1 MSCCPY
7 AACTYAAPLLVA
19 APTLVARIRAQS
31 PQKKAALL
39 TILPV
44 VLLGMWYA
52 LRPEECLKFAEGVG
66 RCKEAQYT
74 LSAGAFAYAYVVYQ
88 TATAPPA
95 VVDAEPR
102 KPPAACPFSGK
113 GGDAS
118 ACPAAGGKVV
128 G

>member
-44 VLLGMWYA
+44 VALGMWYA
-52 LRPEECLKFAEGVG
+52 LRPEEALKFAEGVG

-102 KPPAACPFSGK
+102 KPTACPFSGK

>member
-39 TILPV
+39 A
-44 VLLGMWYA
+44 VLSIIALVMWYA
-52 LRPEECLKFAEGVG
+52 LRPEEALKFAEGVG

-95 VVDAEPR
+95 AVDAEPR

-118 ACPAAGGKVV
+118 ACPASGGKVV

>member
-7 AACTYAAPLLVA
+7 AACTYAAPLIVA

-31 PQKKAALL
+31 PARKAALL
-39 TILPV
+39 AALPV
-44 VLLGMWYA
+44 VALVMWYA
-52 LRPEECLKFAEGVG
+52 LRPEEALKFAEGVG

-88 TATAPPA
+88 TATAAP
-95 VVDAEPR
+95 VDAEPR
-102 KPPAACPFSGK
+102 KAPPAACPFSGK

-118 ACPAAGGKVV
+118 ACPASGKVV

>member
-44 VLLGMWYA
+44 VLLGVWYA
-52 LRPEECLKFAEGVG
+52 LRPEEALKFAEGVG

-74 LSAGAFAYAYVVYQ
+74 LSAGAVAYAYVVYQ

-102 KPPAACPFSGK
+102 KPTACPFSGK

-118 ACPAAGGKVV
+118 ACPAAGKVV

>member
-7 AACTYAAPLLVA
+7 AACTYAAPLIVA
-19 APTLVARIRAQS
+19 APTLVARLRAQS
-31 PQKKAALL
+31 PARKAALL
-39 TILPV
+39 AALPIV
-44 VLLGMWYA
+44 GLALWYA
-52 LRPEECLKFAEGVG
+52 LRPEEALKFAEGVG

-88 TATAPPA
+88 TATAPPVA
-95 VVDAEPR
+95 VDAEPR

-118 ACPAAGGKVV
+118 ACPASGKVV

>member
-7 AACTYAAPLLVA
+7 AACTYAAPLIVA
-19 APTLVARIRAQS
+19 SPTLVARIRAQS
-31 PQKKAALL
+31 PARKAALL
-39 TILPV
+39 TILPIISLV
-44 VLLGMWYA
+44 MWYA
-52 LRPEECLKFAEGVG
+52 LRPEEALKFAEGVG

-95 VVDAEPR
+95 AVDAEPR
-102 KPPAACPFSGK
+102 KVPPAACPFSGK

-118 ACPAAGGKVV
+118 ACPASGKVV

>member
-7 AACTYAAPLLVA
+7 AACTYAAPLIVA

-31 PQKKAALL
+31 PARKAALL
-39 TILPV
+39 AALPV
-44 VLLGMWYA
+44 LSLVMWYL
-52 LRPEECLKFAEGVG
+52 LRPEEALKFAEGVG

-95 VVDAEPR
+95 VDAEPR
-102 KPPAACPFSGK
+102 KAPPACPFSGK

-118 ACPAAGGKVV
+118 ACPASGGKVV

>member
-7 AACTYAAPLLVA
+7 AACTYAAPLIVA
-19 APTLVARIRAQS
+19 APTLVARLRAQS
-31 PQKKAALL
+31 PARKAALL
-39 TILPV
+39 AILPIV
-44 VLLGMWYA
+44 ALGMWYA
-52 LRPEECLKFAEGVG
+52 LRPEEALKFAEGVG

-88 TATAPPA
+88 TATAAPVDA
-95 VVDAEPR
+95 DAEPR

-118 ACPAAGGKVV
+118 ACPASGKVV

>member
-7 AACTYAAPLLVA
+7 AACTYAAPLIVA

-31 PQKKAALL
+31 PARKAALL
-39 TILPV
+39 AFLPV
-44 VLLGMWYA
+44 VCLALWYA
-52 LRPEECLKFAEGVG
+52 LRPEEALKFAEGVG

-88 TATAPPA
+88 TASAAP
-95 VVDAEPR
+95 VDAEPR
-102 KPPAACPFSGK
+102 KVPAAACPFSGK

-118 ACPAAGGKVV
+118 ACPASGGKVV

>member
-1 MSCCPY
+1 MLETVKLAKSHGIAVGAHPG
-7 AACTYAAPLLVA
+7 
-19 APTLVARIRAQS
+19 
-31 PQKKAALL
+31 
-39 TILPV
+39 LPD
-44 VLLGMWYA
+44 LLGFGRRAMNIT
-52 LRPEECLKFAEGVG
+52 PED
-66 RCKEAQYT
+66 
-74 LSAGAFAYAYVVYQ
+74 AYAYVVYQ

-102 KPPAACPFSGK
+102 KPTACPFSGK

>member
-7 AACTYAAPLLVA
+7 AACTYAAPLIVA

-39 TILPV
+39 AVLPIIALV
-44 VLLGMWYA
+44 MWYA
-52 LRPEECLKFAEGVG
+52 LRPEEALKFAEGVG
-66 RCKEAQYT
+66 RCKEAQYP
-74 LSAGAFAYAYVVYQ
+74 LSAGAVAYAYVVYQ

-95 VVDAEPR
+95 AADAEPR

-118 ACPAAGGKVV
+118 ACPASGKVV

>member
-44 VLLGMWYA
+44 VVLGIWYA
-52 LRPEECLKFAEGVG
+52 LRPEECLKFAAGVG
-66 RCKEAQYT
+66 KCKEAQYT
-74 LSAGAFAYAYVVYQ
+74 LSAGAVAYAYVVYQ

-95 VVDAEPR
+95 AVDAEPR

-118 ACPAAGGKVV
+118 ACPASGKVV

>member
-7 AACTYAAPLLVA
+7 AACTYAAPLIVA

-31 PQKKAALL
+31 PARKAALL
-39 TILPV
+39 TILPIISLV
-44 VLLGMWYA
+44 MWYA
-52 LRPEECLKFAEGVG
+52 LRPEEALKFAEGVG

-88 TATAPPA
+88 TATAAPA
-95 VVDAEPR
+95 AVDAEPR
-102 KPPAACPFSGK
+102 KVPPAACPFSGK

-118 ACPAAGGKVV
+118 ACPASGKVV

>member
-39 TILPV
+39 AVLPIIALV
-44 VLLGMWYA
+44 MWYA
-52 LRPEECLKFAEGVG
+52 LRPEEALKFAEGVG

-95 VVDAEPR
+95 AVDAEPR
-102 KPPAACPFSGK
+102 EPPAACPFSGK

-118 ACPAAGGKVV
+118 ACPASGKVV

>member
-7 AACTYAAPLLVA
+7 AACTYAAPLIVA

-39 TILPV
+39 AVLPIIALV
-44 VLLGMWYA
+44 MWYA
-52 LRPEECLKFAEGVG
+52 LRPEEALKFAEVVG
-66 RCKEAQYT
+66 RGKEAQYT
-74 LSAGAFAYAYVVYQ
+74 LSAGAVAYAYVVYQ

-95 VVDAEPR
+95 AVDAEPR

>member
-44 VLLGMWYA
+44 VLLGVWYA
-52 LRPEECLKFAEGVG
+52 LRPEEALKFAEGVG

-74 LSAGAFAYAYVVYQ
+74 LSAGAVAYAYVVYQ

-102 KPPAACPFSGK
+102 KPTACPFSGK

-118 ACPAAGGKVV
+118 FLKFSFSF
-128 G
+128 

>member
-1 MSCCPY
+1 
-7 AACTYAAPLLVA
+7 
-19 APTLVARIRAQS
+19 
-31 PQKKAALL
+31 
-39 TILPV
+39 
-44 VLLGMWYA
+44 MWYA

-74 LSAGAFAYAYVVYQ
+74 LSAGAVACAYVVYQ

-102 KPPAACPFSGK
+102 KPTACPFSGK

-118 ACPAAGGKVV
+118 AGCPAAGGAVV

>member
-7 AACTYAAPLLVA
+7 AACTYAAPLIVA

-39 TILPV
+39 AVLPIIALV
-44 VLLGMWYA
+44 MWYA
-52 LRPEECLKFAEGVG
+52 LRPEEALKFAEGVG

-74 LSAGAFAYAYVVYQ
+74 LSAGAVAYAYVVSQ
-88 TATAPPA
+88 TATALPA
-95 VVDAEPR
+95 AVDAEPR

-118 ACPAAGGKVV
+118 ACPASGKVV